1 MEKTAAR
8 NTRLWA
14 FAALGAAALI
24 VCRKAV
30 LALLMQLSAAYL
42 LVGLALPLCRL
53 LESRVKPGTAAAFSL
68 GAVALGAAALLL
80 CLVPLV
86 AGQVRQLS
94 ASLPGVIRWCGE
106 KYQALQNWLFS
117 RGINLAPV
125 ESDLLGRLTQGAG
138 VVAKGVARGLQQA
151 ASSMSTVVLSP
162 LLAFYLLRD
171 RRRVASFLTLMF
183 PVRYRACAVRA
194 VREMRRETAGYL
206 RGQLLV
212 SLFVGLMTALGLTL
226 VGTPGSMLL
235 GVLMG
240 LMEMVPY
247 VGPWIAG
254 VPAVLLS
261 LQHGLPKALWTVG
274 VLFVVQQTEGT
285 LLSPRLMSGCTRL
298 HPAVVLLAI
307 SAGGVL
313 GGAWGMM
320 LALPCLVS
328 IRGAVR
334 GARA

>member
-14 FAALGAAALI
+14 FAALGALALI

-30 LALLMQLSAAYL
+30 LALVVQLGAAYL
-42 LVGLALPLCRL
+42 LVGLALPLCRK
-53 LESRVKPGTAAAFSL
+53 LESRVKPGAAAALSL

-80 CLVPLV
+80 CLVPLI

-106 KYQALQNWLFS
+106 KYQALQGWLFS
-117 RGINLAPV
+117 RGVNLAPV

-138 VVAKGVARGLQQA
+138 VLAKGVARKLQQA
-151 ASSMSTVVLSP
+151 ASSLSTVVLSP

-212 SLFVGLMTALGLTL
+212 SLFVGVLTALGLTL
-226 VGTPGSMLL
+226 VGTPGSLLL

-240 LMEMVPY
+240 VMEMVPY
-247 VGPWIAG
+247 IGPWIAG

-285 LLSPRLMSGCTRL
+285 LLSPHLMSGCTRL